1 MSQFYSDPSREELS
15 WSLPDCET
23 FYLDGSEGEPGNC
36 FVDGDDKPL
45 PEGWY
50 YWFCIPGYSPDS
62 EPNGPFLTED
72 GAIEAA
78 RGE

>member
-36 FVDGDDKPL
+36 FVDGDDEPL

-50 YWFCIPGYSPDS
+50 Y
-62 EPNGPFLTED
+62 
-72 GAIEAA
+72 
-78 RGE
+78 